1 MNDLVADADICVK
14 CGLCLPTCP
23 TYTKTQNEN
32 ESPRGRIALIQAYT
46 SGELTDSKAVRAHI
60 DNCLLCRECER
71 VCPAVVP
78 YSRLIDNF
86 RSQFY
91 EETKPSLALSVLKK
105 VAYNKTAQRFAQ
117 SSLKLYQT
125 TGLQKIARSLKL
137 PNLLGLG
144 KMDRLLPTYTEPTT
158 LTEHYSSTTDYKGTV
173 GLFIGCMG
181 SLLDHETIH
190 AAIKVLTAT
199 GFNVAI
205 PTQQTC
211 CGALDLHSGDKATAD
226 QLASINTQ
234 AFTNPSLMAIV
245 TIASGCGSQLQD
257 YAYPEFAHKV
267 IDISQFLMQADV
279 NLSAQLKPLA
289 ESVCLHTPCS
299 LKNAMRAE
307 QGALQLLQQ
316 IPQLSITKLPSTIVC
331 CGSAGSYMLEHSTMA
346 EALLADVLDAASTT
360 PTHYL
365 VSSNIGCA
373 LHIQAGLQERGMRME
388 VLHPI
393 VLIARQLAQA

>member
-1 MNDLVADADICVK
+1 MNKLLADADICVK

-32 ESPRGRIALIQAYT
+32 ESPRGRIALIQGYE
-46 SGELTDSKAVRAHI
+46 SGQLSDAKAVRVHI

-86 RSQFY
+86 RAQFQADA
-91 EETKPSLALSVLKK
+91 KSSFALSILKK
-105 VAYNKTAQRFAQ
+105 VTHDKTAQQLAQ
-117 SSLKLYQT
+117 SSLKLYQG

-137 PNLLGLG
+137 PSLLRLD
-144 KMDRLLPTYTEPTT
+144 KMERLLPSYRAPTT
-158 LTEHYSSTTDYKGTV
+158 FVEHYSATTACKGTV
-173 GLFIGCMG
+173 GLFVGCMG
-181 SLLDHETIH
+181 ALLDHETIN
-190 AAIKVLTAT
+190 AAITVLTTA
-199 GFNVAI
+199 GFNVLI
-205 PTQQTC
+205 PNQQTC

-226 QLASINTQ
+226 KLAAINTQ
-234 AFTNPSLMAIV
+234 AFANSSLTAIV

-257 YAYPEFAHKV
+257 YAQAEFADNV
-267 IDISQFLMQADV
+267 MDISQFLMQFADKLPL
-279 NLSAQLKPLA
+279 NPLA

-299 LKNAMRAE
+299 LKNVMRAE

-316 IPQLSITKLPSTIVC
+316 IPELNITKLPDTIVC

-346 EALLADVLDAASTT
+346 EALLADVLDTASSTQAR
-360 PTHYL
+360 YL

-373 LHIQAGLQERGMRME
+373 LHIQAGLQERDMTME
-388 VLHPI
+388 VLHPV
-393 VLIARQLAQA
+393 VLIVRQLK

>member
-1 MNDLVADADICVK
+1 
-14 CGLCLPTCP
+14 
-23 TYTKTQNEN
+23 
-32 ESPRGRIALIQAYT
+32 
-46 SGELTDSKAVRAHI
+46 
-60 DNCLLCRECER
+60 
-71 VCPAVVP
+71 
-78 YSRLIDNF
+78 
-86 RSQFY
+86 
-91 EETKPSLALSVLKK
+91 
-105 VAYNKTAQRFAQ
+105 
-117 SSLKLYQT
+117 
-125 TGLQKIARSLKL
+125 
-137 PNLLGLG
+137 
-144 KMDRLLPTYTEPTT
+144 MDRLLPPYTEPTT

-190 AAIKVLTAT
+190 TAIKVLTAT

-205 PTQQTC
+205 PAQQTC

-234 AFTNPSLMAIV
+234 AFANQSLMAIV

-257 YAYPEFAHKV
+257 YAYPEFTDK
-267 IDISQFLMQADV
+267 IMDISQFLMQANV

-289 ESVCLHTPCS
+289 ESVYLHTPCS
-299 LKNAMRAE
+299 LKNVMRAE

-346 EALLADVLDAASTT
+346 EALLADVLTAASTT
-360 PTHYL
+360 PAHYL

-373 LHIQAGLQERGMRME
+373 LHIQAGLQERGMRIE

-393 VLIARQLAQA
+393 VLIARQLTQA